1 MAGNTIG
8 TLFKLTTFG
17 ESHGTSIG
25 GIIDGCPPSISLDL
39 EAIQKDLDRRKPG
52 QSAIVTQRKESDTVK
67 FLSGIFEGKTTG
79 TPIGFVIENE
89 NQKSKDYSH
98 IKDSFRPSHADYVY
112 QQKYGIRDYRG
123 GGRSSARETACRV
136 VAGAVAKQVIS
147 SIKIYAF
154 TSSVGDLFI
163 DKPYQ
168 DLDFSKID
176 ANDVRC
182 PDSTTAEKMIE
193 KNIRTNN
200 EFYIAPVYNEMI
212 RDGEKILHYPIAEM
226 RGLGTPEDLSRFLE
240 NINKNKPSVILIAG
254 VNGVGKTTTIGK
266 LGKILGQNNKKIV
279 LGAADTFRA
288 AAVSQLEVW
297 AKRINADIIKSEEG
311 ADPASV
317 AYKALDHAKKNNFDY
332 LLIDTAGRL
341 QNKKNLMDEFKKI
354 TKVLKKIDSNAP
366 HETFLILDATT
377 GQSAISQVEEFKKI
391 SPITGIIMT
400 KLDGTAK
407 GGILLAIGKKF
418 KLPIIALGMG
428 EKEDDLQTFN
438 SEYFSNALMQF

>member
-1 MAGNTIG
+1 MSIFDK
-8 TLFKLTTFG
+8 FKLG
-17 ESHGTSIG
+17 LSKSSKNLSSG
-25 GIIDGCPPSISLDL
+25 LNDL
-39 EAIQKDLDRRKPG
+39 
-52 QSAIVTQRKESDTVK
+52 
-67 FLSGIFEGKTTG
+67 IFK
-79 TPIGFVIENE
+79 
-89 NQKSKDYSH
+89 K
-98 IKDSFRPSHADYVY
+98 
-112 QQKYGIRDYRG
+112 
-123 GGRSSARETACRV
+123 
-136 VAGAVAKQVIS
+136 
-147 SIKIYAF
+147 
-154 TSSVGDLFI
+154 
-163 DKPYQ
+163 
-168 DLDFSKID
+168 KID
-176 ANDVRC
+176 ENMLNELEDFLIQSDVGVESAKELREKFANTKVNLKTVGKDEIFKIFSNYVSEILK
-182 PDSTTAEKMIE
+182 PLE
-193 KNIRTNN
+193 KN
-200 EFYIAPVYNEMI
+200 
-212 RDGEKILHYPIAEM
+212 
-226 RGLGTPEDLSRFLE
+226 LE
-240 NINKNKPSVILIAG
+240 NINKNKPCVILIAG

-297 AKRINADIIKSEEG
+297 AKRINADIIKSDEG

-418 KLPIIALGMG
+418 KLPIIALCMG

>member
-1 MAGNTIG
+1 MSIFDKFNLGLSKSAKNFSSGLNDLI
-8 TLFKLTTFG
+8 FK
-17 ESHGTSIG
+17 
-25 GIIDGCPPSISLDL
+25 
-39 EAIQKDLDRRKPG
+39 K
-52 QSAIVTQRKESDTVK
+52 
-67 FLSGIFEGKTTG
+67 
-79 TPIGFVIENE
+79 
-89 NQKSKDYSH
+89 
-98 IKDSFRPSHADYVY
+98 
-112 QQKYGIRDYRG
+112 
-123 GGRSSARETACRV
+123 
-136 VAGAVAKQVIS
+136 
-147 SIKIYAF
+147 
-154 TSSVGDLFI
+154 
-163 DKPYQ
+163 
-168 DLDFSKID
+168 KID
-176 ANDVRC
+176 EDMLNELEDFLIQSDVGVESAKELREKFANTKVNSKSSGKDEIFKIFSDYASEILK
-182 PDSTTAEKMIE
+182 PLE
-193 KNIRTNN
+193 KN
-200 EFYIAPVYNEMI
+200 
-212 RDGEKILHYPIAEM
+212 
-226 RGLGTPEDLSRFLE
+226 LE
-240 NINKNKPSVILIAG
+240 NINKNKPSVIIVAG

-297 AKRINADIIKSEEG
+297 AKRINADIIKSDEG

>member
-1 MAGNTIG
+1 MSIFDK
-8 TLFKLTTFG
+8 FKLGLSKSSKNLSSGLNDLIFKKKIDENMLNELEDFLIQSDVG
-17 ESHGTSIG
+17 VES
-25 GIIDGCPPSISLDL
+25 
-39 EAIQKDLDRRKPG
+39 A
-52 QSAIVTQRKESDTVK
+52 KELREKFANTKVNPKTVK
-67 FLSGIFEGKTTG
+67 KDEIFK
-79 TPIGFVIENE
+79 IFSN
-89 NQKSKDYSH
+89 
-98 IKDSFRPSHADYVY
+98 YVY
-112 QQKYGIRDYRG
+112 EI
-123 GGRSSARETACRV
+123 
-136 VAGAVAKQVIS
+136 
-147 SIKIYAF
+147 
-154 TSSVGDLFI
+154 L
-163 DKPYQ
+163 KP
-168 DLDFSKID
+168 L
-176 ANDVRC
+176 
-182 PDSTTAEKMIE
+182 E
-193 KNIRTNN
+193 KN
-200 EFYIAPVYNEMI
+200 
-212 RDGEKILHYPIAEM
+212 
-226 RGLGTPEDLSRFLE
+226 LE

-297 AKRINADIIKSEEG
+297 AKRINADIIKSDDG

-377 GQSAISQVEEFKKI
+377 GQNAISQVEEFKKI

-418 KLPIIALGMG
+418 KLPIIALCMG

-438 SEYFSNALMQF
+438 SEYFSNALMQS